1 MASLAI
7 HVLGSFQVHLNQEN
21 VTLAFRTKKERALL
35 AHLAV
40 EANRPHRRE
49 ALAELLWPERPEGYA
64 RTNLRQA
71 LLGLRRA
78 IGQETLTITDEFI
91 QFNSNPSIWLDA
103 QAFIDLVHST
113 LTHPHHS
120 LESCHHCAQ
129 KLQEAIALYRGD
141 FLEDVMVP
149 QGQSFQEWVV
159 FYREQHFRQLLSCY
173 RSLSDYYQNEGDY
186 ELAYKFAWQY
196 VNLAP
201 LEEAAHRQLM
211 NLLTIS
217 GRRSAALEQYHACRL
232 LLAKELG
239 VEPSPETV
247 SLYEK
252 IKTGVLL
259 DFDPAVLNLQ
269 LTNLPV
275 QLTSFF
281 GREGEIERLE
291 QCLANPVCRLISLV
305 GMPGVGKTCLALH
318 VARNNLQKFSDG
330 VWYTTLGAV
339 NTLNALAAQV
349 AAAIGVPFDEGKDP
363 KAQLFRILKPLKTL
377 LVLDQFENLLQETG
391 LLVELLQQAPG
402 LKLVVTSRVRLN
414 FQAACLFDIQGLSYP
429 AFEQF
434 THAVEFPAVQMF
446 LARAQHSQT
455 SLILND
461 ESMANILQI
470 CQLVDGLPLAIELAA
485 ASLRGVSLEY
495 LVQELQTG
503 QDILTTSLRDL
514 PEQHRSLWAAFE
526 PLWGLLT
533 ESEKRTCEKLSIFQ
547 GGFTAEAAQALAG
560 ASLAQLSS
568 LADKS
573 LLSTRSPGKFSF
585 HPLLRHYA
593 AQKLSGSQSEK
604 GHVQENIDRH
614 LSQRATRDP
623 LTNLPNQEL
632 FWDRLEHSLGRAQR
646 KKQLLAMI
654 LVEVVFIGQ
663 EAGTVRKTQA
673 LREVAL
679 RLLECL
685 RKVDTVTR
693 LSDQRFAIILDELS
707 VPEDGELV
715 AKKILNVL
723 KATVEVEGELFTIQA
738 NLGLSVF
745 PKDGEDSQT
754 LVQNAEA
761 GLNRQAPRE
770 QAASSMPP
778 G

>member
-91 QFNSNPSIWLDA
+91 QFNSGPSFWLDA
-103 QAFIDLVHST
+103 QVFNALVQST
-113 LTHPHHS
+113 LAHPHRS
-120 LESCHHCAQ
+120 LEGCHECAQ

-141 FLEDVMVP
+141 FLEDMLVP

-159 FYREQHFRQLLSCY
+159 FHREQHFRHLLACY
-173 RSLSDYYQNEGDY
+173 RGLSDYYQNEGDY
-186 ELAYKFAWQY
+186 ELAYKYAWQY

-239 VEPSPETV
+239 VEPSPETTA
-247 SLYEK
+247 LYEK

-259 DFDPAVLNLQ
+259 DFDPSILNLQ

-281 GREGEIERLE
+281 GREPEIERLE
-291 QCLANPVCRLISLV
+291 HCLANPVCRLISLV
-305 GMPGVGKTCLALH
+305 GMPGVGKTRLALQ
-318 VARNNLQKFSDG
+318 VAGNNLPKFSDG
-330 VWYTTLGAV
+330 VWYVSLGTV
-339 NTLNALAAQV
+339 NTVSALAGRVAQ
-349 AAAIGVPFDEGKDP
+349 AIGVPYVEDGNAKT
-363 KAQLFRILKPLKTL
+363 QLLHILRPLKTL
-377 LVLDQFENLLQETG
+377 LVLDQFEHLLNQTE

-402 LKLVVTSRVRLN
+402 LKLIVTSRVRLN
-414 FQAACLFDIQGLSYP
+414 YQSACLFDIQGLSYP
-429 AFEQF
+429 GFEQL
-434 THAVEFPAVQMF
+434 THAVEYPAVQMF
-446 LARAQHSQT
+446 LARAQQSQS

-461 ESMANILQI
+461 ESMANIIQI
-470 CQLVDGLPLAIELAA
+470 CQLVDGLPLAIEMAA

-495 LVQELQTG
+495 LAQELQSG
-503 QDILTTSLRDL
+503 LDILTTSLRDL
-514 PEQHRSLWAAFE
+514 PEQHRNLRAAFD
-526 PLWGLLT
+526 PLWELL
-533 ESEKRTCEKLSIFQ
+533 SAREKQTCEKLSVFQ
-547 GGFTAEAAQALAG
+547 GGFTLEAAQAVAE
-560 ASLAQLSS
+560 ANQAQLSA
-568 LADKS
+568 LVDKS
-573 LLSTRSPGKFSF
+573 MLSVRSPGKFAL

-593 AQKLSGSQSEK
+593 AEKLAGNPLEK
-604 GHVQENIDRH
+604 ELAQEKIDLH

-623 LTNLPNQEL
+623 ITNLPNKEL
-632 FWDRLEHSLGRAQR
+632 FWDRLEHTLGRAQR
-646 KKQLLAMI
+646 KKQIMALL
-654 LVEVVFIGQ
+654 LLEVQLTRQGERPATARQ
-663 EAGTVRKTQA
+663 TQA
-673 LREVAL
+673 LQEVAR
-679 RLLECL
+679 RLVKCL
-685 RKVDTVTR
+685 RRVDTVTR
-693 LSDQRFAIILDELS
+693 LTGQRFAIILDELS
-707 VPEDGELV
+707 APEDGALVVCKILKALETVIEVEGEVFSIQAKVGLATFPEDGEDQQAL
-715 AKKILNVL
+715 LN
-723 KATVEVEGELFTIQA
+723 Q
-738 NLGLSVF
+738 
-745 PKDGEDSQT
+745 
-754 LVQNAEA
+754 AEA
-761 GLNRQAPRE
+761 ALNRART
-770 QAASSMPP
+770 
-778 G
+778 